1 MGQGVQRRGPTV
13 HLAFRRVLADQVG
26 GLLRGLRRQAPTVAV
41 VDGAV
46 RDGRRVQHGLHV
58 HGGAHAPLL
67 VVGAAS
73 HAADRDHGLRAA
85 HRHGRIVATLQRRPV
100 HVVARVRIVLRDAF
114 RVEDVRGAR
123 ATATVFG
130 PVLTI
135 LHTAFAQVA
144 GRFDDVASRGGRE
157 HETGSLDHAGDDDAD
172 GLAGTGRTQ
181 HVDVP
186 FGTQPHL
193 HVPRIAHIPCGMPGS
208 GADGARL
215 PVAEI
220 RQHARQYGRDHVTVD
235 GPRPIVRGELTP
247 RGHAGTRGQPVR
259 RAFLGITV
267 RVPED
272 PQGHDNHERDREHG
286 QRQQRPCE
294 HVALDGE
301 EQDHREDQREHAHHR
316 ADTRH
321 EMAFLVRET
330 FQQVRVPAQPYA
342 RLR

>member
-1 MGQGVQRRGPTV
+1 VRQRVQCRGPTV
-13 HLAFRRVLADQVG
+13 HLAFVRVLADQVR
-26 GLLRGLRRQAPTVAV
+26 GLLRVLRRQAPLVAV

-46 RDGRRVQHGLHV
+46 RDRGRVQHGLHV
-58 HGGAHAPLL
+58 HGRAHAPLL
-67 VVGAAS
+67 VVRTGP

-85 HRHGRIVATLQRRPV
+85 HRHRRIVATLQRRPV
-100 HVVARVRIVLRDAF
+100 HVVPRIRIVLRDAL

-123 ATATVFG
+123 ATATIRRAG
-130 PVLTI
+130 HPI
-135 LHTAFAQVA
+135 LHAAFTQVTR
-144 GRFDDVASRGGRE
+144 RFDDVPSRGGRE
-157 HETGSLDHAGDDDAD
+157 HETGGLDHGGDDDAD

-193 HVPRIAHIPCGMPGS
+193 HVPRLAHIPCGMPGA
-208 GADGARL
+208 GVDGVWF
-215 PVAEI
+215 PVAEVG
-220 RQHARQYGRDHVTVD
+220 QHARQDGRNHVTVD
-235 GPRPIVRGELTP
+235 GTRPIVRGELTP

-259 RAFLGITV
+259 RAFAGIPI

-301 EQDHREDQREHAHHR
+301 EQDHRQNQREHAHHR